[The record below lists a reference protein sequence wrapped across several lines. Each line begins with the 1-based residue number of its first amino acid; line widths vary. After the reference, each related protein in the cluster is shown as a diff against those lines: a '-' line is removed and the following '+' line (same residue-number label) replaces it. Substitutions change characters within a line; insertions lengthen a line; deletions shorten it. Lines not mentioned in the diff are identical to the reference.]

1 MLPDYME
8 FQSVR
13 APDLRLAFKT
23 APPDALDLLRK
34 LLAFDPNR
42 RLTAEGALAHKYFT
56 TSPLATAFP
65 DLPRPTHRFGDEG
78 GGATAGKASRPP
90 RVATTTSDVR
100 RAPPRL
106 VSGEA
111 VEPWT
116 RTGGVSALKPRPGGG
131 GEPLYARQVA
141 RLAEHGAERRE
152 RGQPPA
158 RAASRLGRDEHGRRL
173 RARHHGRRVFR
184 VWQRWAGPTRPIQ
197 RGCGVPKE
205 TETGAG

>member
-1 MLPDYME
+1 M
-8 FQSVR
+8 R

-78 GGATAGKASRPP
+78 GGSDGGKSFPPPAGRDDDERRSPGAAAVGQRRGSGAMDTDGGGKRAKTAP
-90 RVATTTSDVR
+90 R
-100 RAPPRL
+100 
-106 VSGEA
+106 
-111 VEPWT
+111 
-116 RTGGVSALKPRPGGG
+116 GG